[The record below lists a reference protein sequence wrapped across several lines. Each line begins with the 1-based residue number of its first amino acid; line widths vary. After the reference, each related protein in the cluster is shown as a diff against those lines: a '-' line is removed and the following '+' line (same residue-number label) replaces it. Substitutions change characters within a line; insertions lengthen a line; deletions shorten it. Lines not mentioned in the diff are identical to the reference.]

1 MKMKVG
7 FIGVG
12 QMGGRM
18 ARRLLHAGYNL
29 TVYDLRKD
37 GALSLLEEGAGWVDT
52 PKAMAESCQVIL
64 SSLPGPPEV
73 EAVVRGPSG
82 LMQGWK
88 KGDIYVDMTTNSPT
102 SIRRI
107 AEDARSLGVAVLD
120 APVSGGPPGAELGT
134 LSIMVGGDEDALEKV
149 RTILNAIGNKIL
161 SCGEVG
167 YGNVAKLVNNL
178 ILFTCISIN
187 SEGFVLGVKAGMNP
201 QKLYEVVKASSGNNW
216 HIDRLPVTVFK
227 GDFEPGFKLNLACKD
242 IGLALA
248 LGKELGMSLPVG
260 SAVAEGLAE
269 AKAKGLGERGV
280 QSIIQVLEEE
290 AGIKVRSPG

>member
-1 MKMKVG
+1 MKIG

-18 ARRLLHAGYNL
+18 ARRLLRAGYDL

-37 GALSLLEEGAGWVDT
+37 GAQSLLEEGAGWVDT

-73 EAVVRGPSG
+73 EAVVYGSNG

-102 SIRRI
+102 TIRRI
-107 AEDARSLGVAVLD
+107 AENARSIGVTVLD
-120 APVSGGPPGAELGT
+120 APVSGGPSGAESGT

-149 RTILNAIGNKIL
+149 RNILNAIGKKIL

-201 QKLYEVVKASSGNNW
+201 QKLLEVIKASSGNNW

-248 LGKELGMSLPVG
+248 LGKEFGMLLPVG
-260 SAVAEGLAE
+260 SAVAQGLAE

-280 QSIIQVLEEE
+280 QSIIQLLEEE
-290 AGIKVRSPG
+290 AGIKVRSSGR

>member
-1 MKMKVG
+1 MKIG

-18 ARRLLHAGYNL
+18 ARRLLRAGYDL

-37 GALSLLEEGAGWVDT
+37 GAQSLLEEGAGWVDT

-73 EAVVRGPSG
+73 EAVVYGSNG

-102 SIRRI
+102 TIRRI
-107 AEDARSLGVAVLD
+107 AENARSIGVTVLD
-120 APVSGGPPGAELGT
+120 APVSGGPSGAESGT

-149 RTILNAIGNKIL
+149 RNILNAIGKKIL

-201 QKLYEVVKASSGNNW
+201 QKLLEVIKASSGNNW

-248 LGKELGMSLPVG
+248 LGKEFGMLLPVG
-260 SAVAEGLAE
+260 SAVAQGLAE

-280 QSIIQVLEEE
+280 QSIIQLLEEE
-290 AGIKVRSPG
+290 AGIKVRS